1 MLMKRLT
8 LVALVALTAVGLVTV
23 AFACD
28 SEKTADKAAGC
39 PHAAQ
44 AKAGCTHADGAAAE
58 AKEAGCNH
66 AAKTDLAEYKD
77 TAGGCPF
84 HSKATESQRAALM
97 KGETVTLV
105 GQVVCAS
112 CDLKQSK
119 ECKSVLKTENGVLYT
134 FVGNDAFEKLAAQ
147 TRHGEKKVEI
157 VATSAKDADEAI
169 ILLQSFKLLG

>member
-1 MLMKRLT
+1 MKRLT
-8 LVALVALTAVGLVTV
+8 LVALVALAALALVTV

-28 SEKTADKAAGC
+28 SEKTADKASGC

-44 AKAGCTHADGAAAE
+44 AKAGCTHVDGAAE

-66 AAKTDLAEYKD
+66 AAKTDLADYKD
-77 TAGGCPF
+77 AAGGCPF
-84 HSKATESQRAALM
+84 HSKATDSQRAALM

-119 ECKSVLKTENGVLYT
+119 ECKSVFKTEKGELYT
-134 FVGNDAFEKLAAQ
+134 FVGNDAFEKLASQ
-147 TRHGEKKVEI
+147 TRHGEKKVEV
-157 VATSAKDADEAI
+157 VATSAKDADEPI
-169 ILLQSFKLLG
+169 ILLQSFKLIS